1 MTQNFT
7 FLKLARSVPPPMRL
21 SLIVL
26 VMLAAVL
33 GLMQYATG
41 GRVAYT
47 MDSLTYRDAALQFL
61 SGHPMQA
68 TNVFSPV
75 PEFQPLVHWPPAY
88 PALWA
93 ATLSLGSGDIDKVS
107 SLLNPMLLAITSL
120 SIFWICWMVTGRAVI
135 AGIMGI
141 VNAFTPMSMIV
152 YGHAWSETLFISLL
166 LLAYAAFWKYR
177 ISREKIIWLAV
188 AAVLIGS
195 SNWVRYAGVI
205 FRPLLGFSVFT
216 ASGSVVGKRI
226 AHAAGAMLLGAAVAG
241 PLWLRNWQLTGNISG
256 SSRGG
261 VTRVDRFFEDMTTIL
276 DLFEHSF
283 FAFSMVLRANLEV
296 PILIAAAFVAY
307 KAFRRSGIQWLRPP
321 EIWLPLVWLTGYL
334 MFLLYA
340 RKVQVTVDLDLRM
353 LAVGFPFLL
362 LAMAP
367 AVSAAFSERS
377 LETRKVLMVLL
388 LGLLVYAGLDQ
399 AQRVHQSYASDGIP
413 RWRSNFGLGFRDLRD
428 TSPISRALKESIGP
442 VNSSTV
448 VLTDYRALYL
458 RYLTGAKVYS
468 PGNGCAYW
476 QDVPN
481 GGTLFIGAAK
491 LPEWALNCLEE
502 KPRWRLL
509 WPSGKAVPSMYA
521 N

>member
-1 MTQNFT
+1 MPP
-7 FLKLARSVPPPMRL
+7 SVRL
-21 SLIVL
+21 GLIVL

-68 TNVFSPV
+68 TNVFSPA
-75 PEFQPLVHWPPAY
+75 PELQPLVHWPPAY

-93 ATLSLGSGDIDKVS
+93 AALSLGNGDIDKVS
-107 SLLNPMLLAITSL
+107 SMLNPLLLAVTSL
-120 SIFWICWMVTGRAVI
+120 SIFWICRMVTGRAVI
-135 AGIMGI
+135 AGILAG

-152 YGHAWSETLFISLL
+152 YGHAWSETLFIPLL

-188 AAVLIGS
+188 AAVLVGS
-195 SNWVRYAGVI
+195 SNWVRYAGVV
-205 FRPLLGFSVFT
+205 FLPLLGFSVLA
-216 ASGSVVGKRI
+216 ASGSAVGKRI
-226 AHAAGAMLLGAAVAG
+226 AHTAGAMLLGAAVAC
-241 PLWLRNWQLTGNISG
+241 PLWLRNWQLTGSISG

-261 VTRVDRFFEDMTTIL
+261 VTRVDRFFDDMATIV

-296 PILIAAAFVAY
+296 PILIGAAYVVY
-307 KAFRRSGIQWLRPP
+307 RAFRRSGIRWLRPP
-321 EIWLPLVWLTGYL
+321 EIWLPLVWLAAYL
-334 MFLLYA
+334 LFLLYA
-340 RKVQVTVDLDLRM
+340 RKIQVTVDLDLRM

-367 AVSAAFSERS
+367 AVGAAFPERS
-377 LETRKVLMVLL
+377 LDTRKVLMALL
-388 LGLLVYAGLDQ
+388 LSLLVYTGLDQ
-399 AQRVHQSYASDGIP
+399 AQRVHQSYAFHGIP
-413 RWRSNFGLGFRDLRD
+413 GWRSNFGLGFRDLRD
-428 TSPISRALKESIGP
+428 ISPVSRALKESIGP
-442 VNSSTV
+442 VDSSTV
-448 VLTDYRALYL
+448 ILTDYRALYL

-476 QDVPN
+476 KDMPN
-481 GGTLFIGAAK
+481 GGILFIGATK
-491 LPEWALNCLEE
+491 LPEWAVDCLKE
-502 KPRWRLL
+502 KPQWRLL

-521 N
+521 D

>member
-1 MTQNFT
+1 MIPAVVQPS
-7 FLKLARSVPPPMRL
+7 LVRSLPPAVRAALVVLA
-21 SLIVL
+21 VL
-26 VMLAAVL
+26 AMAL
-33 GLMQYATG
+33 GLMHYATG

-61 SGHPMQA
+61 AGHPMQA
-68 TNVFSPV
+68 TNVFAPV
-75 PEFQPLVHWPPAY
+75 PELQPLVHWPPAY

-93 ATLSLGSGDIDKVS
+93 AALSLGNGDIDKVS
-107 SLLNPMLLAITSL
+107 SWLNPLLLMFTSL
-120 SIFWICWMVTGRAVI
+120 SIFWICRMVTGSALI
-135 AGIMGI
+135 AGAMAL

-152 YGHAWSETLFISLL
+152 YGHAWSETLFIPLI

-177 ISREKIIWLAV
+177 ISREKFIWLAV

-195 SNWVRYAGVI
+195 SNWVRYAGAV
-205 FRPLLGFSVFT
+205 FLPLLGFSVFA
-216 ASGSVVGKRI
+216 ASGSALGKRI
-226 AHAAGAMLLGAAVAG
+226 AHAAGAMLLGAAAVL

-256 SSRGG
+256 SNRGG
-261 VTRVDRFFEDMTTIL
+261 VTRMDRLFEDMATIV

-307 KAFRRSGIQWLRPP
+307 QAFRRSGARWLRPP
-321 EIWLPLVWLTGYL
+321 EIWLPLVWLAGYL
-334 MFLLYA
+334 AFLLYA

-362 LAMAP
+362 VAMAP
-367 AVSAAFSERS
+367 AVRAAFSERS
-377 LETRKVLMVLL
+377 LETRKVLMALL
-388 LGLLVYAGLDQ
+388 LGLLVNAGLEQ
-399 AQRVHQSYASDGIP
+399 AQRVHNNYAADGVP

-428 TSPISRALKESIGP
+428 TTRSSRALKESIGP
-442 VNSSTV
+442 VDSSTV

-476 QDVPN
+476 KEAPD
-481 GGTLFIGAAK
+481 GGMLFIGAVA
-491 LPEWALNCLEE
+491 LPDWAADCLER
-502 KPRWRLL
+502 KPQWRLL
-509 WPSGKAVPSMYA
+509 RPGGKAAPSMYA
-521 N
+521 D